1 MRDVRRGCDARA
13 MVAARRGEAYTW
25 LVRPRMSRPNTGEER
40 MCGIF
45 AARSPET
52 YAYQT
57 RSIRLG
63 GHSTSIRLEAA
74 FWTILE
80 EIAAAES
87 LSLPK
92 FLTTLH
98 DEVLEFRG
106 EPQNF
111 TSLWRCPC
119 LTYVGQLRAERTRA
133 ASAPADT
140 EFASRSRRP
149 NALERTM

>member
-1 MRDVRRGCDARA
+1 M
-13 MVAARRGEAYTW
+13 
-25 LVRPRMSRPNTGEER
+25 RPRMSRPNTGEER

-106 EPQNF
+106 ETSNF
-111 TSLWRCPC
+111 ASLLRCAC
-119 LTYVGQLRAERTRA
+119 LTYVGQLRDRHTSGKSARAEA
-133 ASAPADT
+133 
-140 EFASRSRRP
+140 EFASSSSRP
-149 NALERTM
+149 NGLEHTM